1 MSCQQT
7 ILDYGL
13 RSLGYGERL
22 LPKSDFTLCQ
32 HFTLIG
38 SGLIWNIYFGALALL
53 IGFFIANAMALA
65 KASPRAM
72 LRRPAEWFILI
83 FRGSPLFIQFFLAY
97 FIFLRL
103 KQQGLL
109 PWLTAAQFGAL
120 LVLILNTAAY
130 SAEIFY
136 GALRSVPNGEVEA
149 ADAYGLT
156 GWSRFRRVIWP
167 TSLRLAWPAYTNEA
181 IFLFHATTLVFFSG
195 FPAWQQRGDALYYAS
210 YFADKTFNPFI
221 AYPILAFYFILLTL
235 VIIGIFGL
243 VNARLNRH
251 LPSQARPKLVSQL
264 LISMVNY
271 AANAS
276 RKPKAASKCVCR
288 FLSSILMC
296 SAQISNIRRLCLTP
310 AIKMALW
317 CRRAVIL
324 SLCLGWQ
331 ARQNWTCE

>member
-167 TSLRLAWPAYTNEA
+167 PACAW
-181 IFLFHATTLVFFSG
+181 LG
-195 FPAWQQRGDALYYAS
+195 R
-210 YFADKTFNPFI
+210 
-221 AYPILAFYFILLTL
+221 PIPMRQSFCFMRRPWYS
-235 VIIGIFGL
+235 
-243 VNARLNRH
+243 
-251 LPSQARPKLVSQL
+251 SQAFQPG
-264 LISMVNY
+264 NN
-271 AANAS
+271 AAM
-276 RKPKAASKCVCR
+276 P
-288 FLSSILMC
+288 SI
-296 SAQISNIRRLCLTP
+296 TP
-310 AIKMALW
+310 AISQIRRSTHSSPIPSWPFTSSCSLW
-317 CRRAVIL
+317 
-324 SLCLGWQ
+324 
-331 ARQNWTCE
+331 